1 MADAHRIYEAAR
13 KSMYTAMEEADPQ
26 TARRGFEEAV
36 DGFGHFLTAA
46 AKKSGMYR
54 ELVSTPAPPAPSFL
68 PFPCFDSSFTAYCY
82 L

>member
-1 MADAHRIYEAAR
+1 
-13 KSMYTAMEEADPQ
+13 MYTAMEEADPQ

-54 ELVSTPAPPAPSFL
+54 ELVGTPAPPAFIV
-68 PFPCFDSSFTAYCY
+68 FTFA
-82 L
+82 LL

>member
-1 MADAHRIYEAAR
+1 MYEAAR

-54 ELVSTPAPPAPSFL
+54 ELVGTPAPFASSFL
-68 PFPCFDSSFTAYCY
+68 PFPCFDCSFTAYCY